1 MMDIKV
7 VLLQWFINFLISAT
21 CANKFSG
28 SSVRNEN
35 ISNKELAEEL
45 HKSVMRKFKK
55 RKIYS
60 SFTDNI
66 WGDDIADML
75 LISSLIEKF
84 VL

>member
-1 MMDIKV
+1 
-7 VLLQWFINFLISAT
+7 
-21 CANKFSG
+21 
-28 SSVRNEN
+28 
-35 ISNKELAEEL
+35 
-45 HKSVMRKFKK
+45 MRKFKK

-66 WGDDIADML
+66 WGDDIADMQ